1 MARDPNALELRADPA
16 ALAPECLLV
25 FEIRAAINTL
35 SAAVAKIQGLEL
47 IDEEELESDEA
58 DSNPIAYL
66 MVPDSRALQYILSLW
81 NRWNSGQ
88 ELPEGFT
95 PWRDVFACLRDLR
108 RWGPN
113 DRIQPRDSDILSEE
127 IAGQPHDRLIRLEVE
142 LVFRAAPQRAQ
153 SCEDDVVQA
162 ITNSGGRIVSRARIP
177 EIAYHAVLA
186 DLFVAAVSRIIERRP
201 DSIAGLEPVMH
212 IRPQSLATSVD
223 IGEPS
228 PCTAPGETHPAPD
241 PILAL
246 IDGVPV
252 ANQPFIARHV
262 IVDDVFELES
272 GALVSQRVHGT
283 AMASLIINGDRNAQ
297 ERVLPR
303 RIHVLPVLGGGDA
316 FPPDRLIIDLIYRA
330 IMHMRD
336 GPNPSA
342 PHVLIVNVSLGN
354 RRRPFYGQMSPW
366 ARLLDRLAYR
376 YGILFLV
383 SAGNVT
389 NEFSIPAFP
398 NRIAF
403 EDANPETRAEAVI
416 AAIGNVIADRR
427 LLTPSETINGVT
439 VGAANH
445 DWVPGRRQA
454 QINVDPFP
462 HLRAPNPSSALGPGF
477 AKAVKPDI
485 LMPGAREH
493 LNVVLN
499 DGHIRVS
506 PARASR
512 AAGLKVAAP
521 PRNGIEAAEGY
532 TNGTSAATALASR
545 TAHQI
550 HDALE
555 FAYGIGFLE
564 LPARQRA
571 VLLKALLVHPAKW
584 PDETADLIKHVLG
597 PVDGR
602 QHVRQKDNIRRF
614 LGYGMVNSEDAV
626 ACAGDRATFWA
637 TGSLG
642 RELATT
648 IQVPIPVAMNGR
660 AQPHSIAATLA
671 WFTPVSPGRK
681 AYRTVRLSLL
691 KSDSLDI
698 LGVASHGRQPDENQ
712 SKRGTVITRCW
723 SGDRVPAV
731 TPQMNLSLTIQREP
745 NSGLPIDDNVP
756 FGLAVTICMPGVIE
770 LYEQARQRLGVA
782 PRIPLAR

>member
-1 MARDPNALELRADPA
+1 M
-16 ALAPECLLV
+16 
-25 FEIRAAINTL
+25 IT
-35 SAAVAKIQGLEL
+35 AKIKKTNN
-47 IDEEELESDEA
+47 A
-58 DSNPIAYL
+58 DFGKEIT
-66 MVPDSRALQYILSLW
+66 
-81 NRWNSGQ
+81 RW
-88 ELPEGFT
+88 
-95 PWRDVFACLRDLR
+95 
-108 RWGPN
+108 
-113 DRIQPRDSDILSEE
+113 
-127 IAGQPHDRLIRLEVE
+127 
-142 LVFRAAPQRAQ
+142 
-153 SCEDDVVQA
+153 
-162 ITNSGGRIVSRARIP
+162 
-177 EIAYHAVLA
+177 
-186 DLFVAAVSRIIERRP
+186 
-201 DSIAGLEPVMH
+201 
-212 IRPQSLATSVD
+212 
-223 IGEPS
+223 
-228 PCTAPGETHPAPD
+228 
-241 PILAL
+241 
-246 IDGVPV
+246 
-252 ANQPFIARHV
+252 
-262 IVDDVFELES
+262 
-272 GALVSQRVHGT
+272 
-283 AMASLIINGDRNAQ
+283 
-297 ERVLPR
+297 
-303 RIHVLPVLGGGDA
+303 
-316 FPPDRLIIDLIYRA
+316 
-330 IMHMRD
+330 
-336 GPNPSA
+336 
-342 PHVLIVNVSLGN
+342 
-354 RRRPFYGQMSPW
+354 
-366 ARLLDRLAYR
+366 
-376 YGILFLV
+376 
-383 SAGNVT
+383 
-389 NEFSIPAFP
+389 
-398 NRIAF
+398 
-403 EDANPETRAEAVI
+403 
-416 AAIGNVIADRR
+416 
-427 LLTPSETINGVT
+427 
-439 VGAANH
+439 
-445 DWVPGRRQA
+445 
-454 QINVDPFP
+454 VDPFP

-506 PARASR
+506 PSRASR

-521 PRNGIEAAEGY
+521 PRDGIEAAEGY

-555 FAYGIGFLE
+555 FAYGVGFLE

-614 LGYGMVNSEDAV
+614 LGYGIVNSEDAV

-691 KSDSLDI
+691 KSDSLEI

-731 TPQMNLSLTIQREP
+731 TPQINLPLTIQREP
-745 NSGLPIDDNVP
+745 DNGLPIDDNVP
-756 FGLAVTICMPGVIE
+756 FGLAVTVCMPGVIE
-770 LYEQARQRLGVA
+770 LYEQARQRLGIA